1 VCEKALSVGLVFL
14 IVIGGMLG
22 WLAAIITRADT
33 GVTML
38 RNVLIGI
45 AGALITGLVLNPL
58 IGGSDLLDGNY
69 AIDSLLGVLTGSVAV
84 LLLVNLWRDGELS

>member
-1 VCEKALSVGLVFL
+1 VGLVFL

-22 WLAAIITRADT
+22 WLAAIITRADS
-33 GVTML
+33 GPARL

-45 AGALITGLVLNPL
+45 AGALVTGLVINPL
-58 IGGSDLLDGNY
+58 LGGSNLLDGQY
-69 AIDSLLGVLTGSVAV
+69 RIDSLVIALTGSMVL

>member
-1 VCEKALSVGLVFL
+1 MGLVFL

-22 WLAAIITRADT
+22 WIAAIITRADT